1 MGQLYQALNL
11 NKYNFNGFDNTK
23 FKGESHVIGL
33 SEDEELPKIPISLE
47 EIDDDDL
54 DQVQDKRDWNISED
68 QDMERIKSNDCL
80 GNTSIP
86 DIYIFHVGIFSWN
99 GMVMHCDF

>member
-11 NKYNFNGFDNTK
+11 NKYKFNGFDITK

-33 SEDEELPKIPISLE
+33 TEDEELPKKPISLE

-54 DQVQDKRDWNISED
+54 DQV
-68 QDMERIKSNDCL
+68 
-80 GNTSIP
+80 
-86 DIYIFHVGIFSWN
+86 
-99 GMVMHCDF
+99 

>member
-1 MGQLYQALNL
+1 MRKYQIEFLISTEVEVEDDVLKDDLMGQLYQALNL
-11 NKYNFNGFDNTK
+11 NKYKFNGFDITK

-54 DQVQDKRDWNISED
+54 DQV
-68 QDMERIKSNDCL
+68 
-80 GNTSIP
+80 
-86 DIYIFHVGIFSWN
+86 
-99 GMVMHCDF
+99 

>member
-1 MGQLYQALNL
+1 MRKYQIEFLISTEVEVDDDTLKDDLMGQLYQALNL
-11 NKYNFNGFDNTK
+11 NKYKFNGFDITK

-54 DQVQDKRDWNISED
+54 DQV
-68 QDMERIKSNDCL
+68 
-80 GNTSIP
+80 
-86 DIYIFHVGIFSWN
+86 
-99 GMVMHCDF
+99 